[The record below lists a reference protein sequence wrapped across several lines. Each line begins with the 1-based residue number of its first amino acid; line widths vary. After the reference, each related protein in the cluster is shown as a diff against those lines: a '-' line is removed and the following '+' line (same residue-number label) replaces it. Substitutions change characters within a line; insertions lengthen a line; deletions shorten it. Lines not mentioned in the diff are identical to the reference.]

1 MTFEDLLPLLK
12 NASMEDNTIIFTEVN
27 DAFANPDSIL
37 DLFLESFHV
46 GENIEHLLDH
56 LVIVAMDQVSF
67 ERCKS
72 LHRHCYL
79 FKIDGEDFESEK
91 FYMTKGFVS
100 LVWTKIKLMQRM
112 VEYGYNVIFTVCRLI
127 FYLTWILNI
136 LNFFILISQN
146 VRHGLIKSVT
156 KT

>member
-1 MTFEDLLPLLK
+1 MLK
-12 NASMEDNTIIFTEVN
+12 NASMDDNTIIFTEVN
-27 DAFANPDSIL
+27 DAFAEPGSVL

-72 LHRHCYL
+72 IHHHCYL
-79 FKIDGEDFESEK
+79 LKIDGENFESEK
-91 FYMTKGFVS
+91 FYMTKGFVN

-112 VEYGYNVIFTVCRLI
+112 LEFGYNVIFTVRR
-127 FYLTWILNI
+127 FFLT
-136 LNFFILISQN
+136 
-146 VRHGLIKSVT
+146 
-156 KT
+156 

>member
-1 MTFEDLLPLLK
+1 MTFEDLLPVLK
-12 NASMEDNTIIFTEVN
+12 NASMDDNTIIFTEVN

-79 FKIDGEDFESEK
+79 FKIDGNEDFESEK

-112 VEYGYNVIFTVCRLI
+112 VEFGYNVIFTVCR
-127 FYLTWILNI
+127 FYLTWIFSCLI
-136 LNFFILISQN
+136 YFYFFEEFFFFEKKLS
-146 VRHGLIKSVT
+146 
-156 KT
+156 